1 MLYLSNKNKIMRFYP
16 TKVTI
21 LIYTLIRT
29 INKVGTSI
37 AS

>member
-1 MLYLSNKNKIMRFYP
+1 MRFYPPCSGNP

-29 INKVGTSI
+29 INKVGPSI